1 MKYIMAI
8 RKVRLAPQVYD
19 KIREMLSEGKD
30 NKEIFN
36 ILKVNVPGIRRSQI
50 YTQAHQFKKQDKSD
64 VSSLTAS
71 VNTSFEKTEPIIL
84 DSNAKTEPVEEGW
97 MEIPNMPRPAQE
109 RNEDRPRMGSN
120 DTIEVPVA
128 VRPSMPRQ
136 AGRVSKGYAP
146 SIKPVQ
152 SVASPIESAIMK
164 WELQGFTITT
174 TRGDTI
180 NIELSPESLKD
191 IVNHLLR

>member
-1 MKYIMAI
+1 MAI

-50 YTQAHQFKKQDKSD
+50 YTQAYQFKKQDKSD
-64 VSSLTAS
+64 VSS
-71 VNTSFEKTEPIIL
+71 KTEPIIL

-97 MEIPNMPRPAQE
+97 MEIPDMPRPAQE

-120 DTIEVPVA
+120 DSIEVPVA

-136 AGRVSKGYAP
+136 AGRVP

-152 SVASPIESAIMK
+152 SVASPIKSAIMK

-174 TRGDTI
+174 TRGDSI

>member
-1 MKYIMAI
+1 MAK
-8 RKVRLAPQVYD
+8 RKLRLAPQVYETI
-19 KIREMLSEGKD
+19 KELLSEGKKPGD
-30 NKEIFN
+30 IFDE
-36 ILKVNVPGIRRSQI
+36 LKSSIPGLTRTHVHSQS
-50 YTQAHQFKKQDKSD
+50 YQYKRQL
-64 VSSLTAS
+64 SSLTPSVHAS
-71 VNTSFEKTEPIIL
+71 LEKTEPIVL

-97 MEIPNMPRPAQE
+97 MEIPDLPRPS

-120 DTIEVPVA
+120 DEVEVPVA

-136 AGRVSKGYAP
+136 ARRVPRG
-146 SIKPVQ
+146 ITNTNPVQ
-152 SVASPIESAIMK
+152 SVASPIESAIMT

-180 NIELSPESLKD
+180 NIELSPESLRD

>member
-1 MKYIMAI
+1 
-8 RKVRLAPQVYD
+8 
-19 KIREMLSEGKD
+19 
-30 NKEIFN
+30 
-36 ILKVNVPGIRRSQI
+36 
-50 YTQAHQFKKQDKSD
+50 
-64 VSSLTAS
+64 
-71 VNTSFEKTEPIIL
+71 
-84 DSNAKTEPVEEGW
+84 
-97 MEIPNMPRPAQE
+97 MEIPNKPRPAQE

-120 DTIEVPVA
+120 DTVEQVEVPVA

-136 AGRVSKGYAP
+136 AGRVP
-146 SIKPVQ
+146 SIKPIQ

-164 WELQGFTITT
+164 WELQGFSITT

>member
-1 MKYIMAI
+1 MAI
-8 RKVRLAPQVYD
+8 RKVRLAAGVYD
-19 KIREMLSEGKD
+19 TIRDMLREGKS

-36 ILKVNVPGIRRSQI
+36 ILKVNVPDLRRTQI
-50 YTQAHQFKKQDKSD
+50 YTQAQMFKKQDKSD
-64 VSSLTAS
+64 VSS
-71 VNTSFEKTEPIIL
+71 KTEPIIL

-120 DTIEVPVA
+120 DTVEQVEVPVA
-128 VRPSMPRQ
+128 VRPSIPRQ
-136 AGRVSKGYAP
+136 AGRAP

-164 WELQGFTITT
+164 WKLQGFSITT

>member
-8 RKVRLAPQVYD
+8 RKVRLAAHVYD
-19 KIREMLSEGKD
+19 TIRAMLSEGRS

-36 ILKVNVPGIRRSQI
+36 ILKVNVPDLRRTQI
-50 YTQAHQFKKQDKSD
+50 YTQAQMFKKQDKSD

-136 AGRVSKGYAP
+136 AGRVP
-146 SIKPVQ
+146 SIKPIQ

-164 WELQGFTITT
+164 WELQGFSITT

>member
-8 RKVRLAPQVYD
+8 RKVRLAAQVYD
-19 KIREMLSEGKD
+19 TIRDMLREGKS

-36 ILKVNVPGIRRSQI
+36 ILKVNVPDLRRTQI
-50 YTQAHQFKKQDKSD
+50 YTQAQMFKKQDKSD
-64 VSSLTAS
+64 VSS
-71 VNTSFEKTEPIIL
+71 KTEPIIL

-109 RNEDRPRMGSN
+109 RNADRPRMGSN